1 MSSDLK
7 DDHSYDAEKQA
18 HVGVPELNVE
28 EVTHHRNGVHAADKN
43 EDGTDGLHRN
53 LKSRHT
59 SMLAIGGAIGTGL
72 VIGSGVGLTRAGPVG
87 LLLAFMFVG
96 TLCYAMIVALGEMAA
111 FLPHQRGFPGHAT
124 RFVNAGFGGMTGL
137 AYALKYLIGT
147 PTQFS
152 AAAVVINYWVPAS
165 KVNNGVWIAIFI
177 AVTAA
182 IQFAGVRYFGEF
194 EFYVSTFK
202 ILVLTALII
211 MGIVLDRESS
221 SLCKGDFS

>member
-7 DDHSYDAEKQA
+7 DDLSYDAEKQVHA
-18 HVGVPELNVE
+18 GVPELNVE
-28 EVTHHRNGVHAADKN
+28 EVTEHRNGVHDADRN
-43 EDGTDGLHRN
+43 EDGSDGLHRN

-87 LLLAFMFVG
+87 LLIAFMFVG

-137 AYALKYLIGT
+137 TYYFKYLIGT

-152 AAAVVINYWVPAS
+152 AAAVVINVRATEVASEASADCLRPAVLGTS
-165 KVNNGVWIAIFI
+165 
-177 AVTAA
+177 
-182 IQFAGVRYFGEF
+182 F
-194 EFYVSTFK
+194 ESQQRR
-202 ILVLTALII
+202 
-211 MGIVLDRESS
+211 LDRRFHR
-221 SLCKGDFS
+221 LDGRNPIRRRAILW